1 MNTVEAI
8 ALLSSSSDDFTSIM
22 TGGGEAASSAAAA
35 DNNNNNK
42 AAGEV
47 DETLPRR
54 FTDHTYH
61 DFSNYIKEG
70 GKLKKHKKSESNFP
84 ARLHAMLSDEQYSH
98 IITWMVSFRELIL
111 TFLDCLQD
119 YVLTILHPCSG
130 LPLLFLT
137 PHPVSDL
144 KPHGRAWKIIDR
156 KMLETI
162 VIPKYFG
169 KTKYSSFIRQLSG
182 WGFKRLHRSGPGKS
196 SLFYATHY
204 NSSRTSTKYLSISL
218 CSSC

>member
-35 DNNNNNK
+35 DNKNNNK
-42 AAGEV
+42 AGGEV

-70 GKLKKHKKSESNFP
+70 GKLTKHKKSESNFP

-98 IITWMVSFRELIL
+98 IITWMVSFIGSLYIY
-111 TFLDCLQD
+111 FF
-119 YVLTILHPCSG
+119 G
-130 LPLLFLT
+130 LLARLCTNNATPL
-137 PHPVSDL
+137 
-144 KPHGRAWKIIDR
+144 
-156 KMLETI
+156 
-162 VIPKYFG
+162 FG
-169 KTKYSSFIRQLSG
+169 
-182 WGFKRLHRSGPGKS
+182 S
-196 SLFYATHY
+196 SLALPNTPPRIE
-204 NSSRTSTKYLSISL
+204 S
-218 CSSC
+218 